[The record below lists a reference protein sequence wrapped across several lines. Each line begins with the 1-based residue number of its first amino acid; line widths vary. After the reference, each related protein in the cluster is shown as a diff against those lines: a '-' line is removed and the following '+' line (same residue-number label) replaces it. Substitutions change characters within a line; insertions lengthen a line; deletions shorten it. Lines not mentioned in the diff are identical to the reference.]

1 VKIPYEYYTEKVDT
15 VRIIKQ
21 YGTVVRVAGLV
32 VESRGPAVSIG
43 SLCRIE
49 SPEMAAAIPA
59 EVVGFKENIIYL
71 MPLGSIQGITPGSI
85 VTSTGEKLRVP
96 VGDDLLGRV
105 INGLGHPIDGNGP
118 LLSTSY
124 RSLYADPP
132 PSLKRQRI
140 VDPLFTGIR
149 AIDTMCTCGK
159 GQRIGI
165 FSGSGVG
172 KSVLMGMIARGTSAD
187 VTVIGL
193 VGERSREVKEF
204 IAKDLGEEGLK
215 RSVVVAVTSDEPALI
230 RLKGI
235 LTATTVA
242 EYFRDQGK
250 DVLLLV
256 DSLTRVAMAQREI
269 GLAVGEPPA
278 TKGYPPSVFALLP
291 RILERSGPGE
301 RGSITGLYTVLVEG
315 DDFNEP
321 ISDAVRS
328 VIDGHVVLSRSLASR
343 NQYPAIDVLDSV
355 SRLML
360 DVITPQHK
368 EASGTL
374 KELMAVYR
382 DAEDLIN
389 IGAYVKGSSRK
400 IDRAIA
406 HIDDIM
412 QFLRQGIN
420 DRLEPEA
427 AIAGLIE
434 LAAQAAPE
442 AKAVSDAEKAHAA
455 V

>member
-1 VKIPYEYYTEKVDT
+1 MKIAYEYLLDKIESANL
-15 VRIIKQ
+15 IKQ
-21 YGTVVRVAGLV
+21 YGTVSRVAGLV
-32 VESRGPAVSIG
+32 IESRGPAVSIG

-49 SPEMAAAIPA
+49 SVDGNEAIPA

-71 MPLGSIQGITPGSI
+71 MPFTDIQGINPGSV
-85 VTSTGEKLRVP
+85 VTSTGQKLRLQV
-96 VGDDLLGRV
+96 DDQIIGRIV
-105 INGLGHPIDGNGP
+105 NGIGQPIDGKGP
-118 LLSTSY
+118 LLGTNY
-124 RSLYADPP
+124 RSLLAEPP
-132 PSLKRQRI
+132 PSLERKRI
-140 VDPLFTGIR
+140 TEPLYTGIR
-149 AIDTMCTCGK
+149 AIDTMCVCGR

-172 KSVLMGMIARGTSAD
+172 KSVMMGMIARGTSAD

-193 VGERSREVKEF
+193 IGERGREVKEF
-204 IAKDLGEEGLK
+204 IARDLGEEGLK
-215 RSVVVAVTSDEPALI
+215 KSVVVAVTSNEPALI

-235 LTATTVA
+235 MSATAIA

-256 DSLTRVAMAQREI
+256 DSVTRVAMAQREI

-291 RILERSGPGE
+291 KLLERAGMGKT
-301 RGSITGLYTVLVEG
+301 GSITGLYTVLVEG

-328 VIDGHVVLSRSLASR
+328 TLDGHIVLSRQLAAR
-343 NQYPAIDVLDSV
+343 NQYPAIDILDSI

-360 DVITPQHK
+360 DVITPEHK
-368 EASGTL
+368 KAAGEV

-382 DAEDLIN
+382 EAEDLIN
-389 IGAYVKGSSRK
+389 IGAYVKGSSEK
-400 IDRAIA
+400 IDKAIA
-406 HIDDIM
+406 CHDQIER
-412 QFLRQGIN
+412 FLRQDIFETV
-420 DRLEPEA
+420 DSEE
-427 AIAGLIE
+427 AIAQLMT
-434 LAAQAAPE
+434 LTDVSPE
-442 AKAVSDAEKAHAA
+442 QAEKGNEK

>member
-1 VKIPYEYYTEKVDT
+1 MKIPYDFIADKVEN
-15 VRIIKQ
+15 VRLIKQ
-21 YGTVVRVAGLV
+21 YGTVNRVAGLV
-32 VESRGPAVSIG
+32 VESKGPAVPIG

-49 SPEMAAAIPA
+49 SPETQSSIPA
-59 EVVGFKENIIYL
+59 EVVGFKENVLYL
-71 MPLGSIQGITPGSI
+71 MPLGSIQGVNPGSI
-85 VTSTGEKLRVP
+85 VTSTGEQLRVS
-96 VGDDLLGRV
+96 VGDHLIGRV
-105 INGLGHPIDGNGP
+105 INGLGIPIDDMGT
-118 LLSTSY
+118 LTSTTR
-124 RSLYADPP
+124 RSLYAEPP
-132 PSLKRQRI
+132 PTLKRKRI
-140 VDPLFTGIR
+140 IEPLYTGVK
-149 AIDTMCTCGK
+149 AIDSMITCGK
-159 GQRIGI
+159 GQRVGI

-172 KSVLMGMIARGTSAD
+172 KSILMGMIARNTSAD

-204 IAKDLGEEGLK
+204 VTRDLGEDGLA

-235 LTATTVA
+235 LTATTIA

-250 DVLLLV
+250 DVLLLI
-256 DSLTRVAMAQREI
+256 DSLTRVAMSQREI

-278 TKGYPPSVFALLP
+278 TKGYPPSAFALLP

-301 RGSITGLYTVLVEG
+301 SGSITGLYTVLVEG

-328 VIDGHVVLSRSLASR
+328 VIDGHIVLSRSLAAR
-343 NQYPAIDVLDSV
+343 NHYPAIEVLESV

-360 DVITPQHK
+360 DVISPEHRAAVGK
-368 EASGTL
+368 I
-374 KELMAVYR
+374 KELMAIYR

-389 IGAYVKGSSRK
+389 IGAYVKGSSAK

-406 HIDDIM
+406 HID
-412 QFLRQGIN
+412 RIN
-420 DRLEPEA
+420 EYLKQEIHERVDPEA
-427 AIAGLIE
+427 AISELLGLID
-434 LAAQAAPE
+434 AAPQS
-442 AKAVSDAEKAHAA
+442 APEKAHAQ

>member
-1 VKIPYEYYTEKVDT
+1 VKIPYDFIADKVEN
-15 VRIIKQ
+15 VRLIKQ
-21 YGTVVRVAGLV
+21 YGTVNRVAGLV
-32 VESRGPAVSIG
+32 VESKGPAVPIG

-49 SPEMAAAIPA
+49 SPETQSSIPA
-59 EVVGFKENIIYL
+59 EVVGFKENVLYL
-71 MPLGSIQGITPGSI
+71 MPLGSIQGVNPGSI
-85 VTSTGEKLRVP
+85 VTSTGEQLRVS
-96 VGDDLLGRV
+96 VGDHLIGRV
-105 INGLGHPIDGNGP
+105 INGLGIPIDDMGT
-118 LLSTSY
+118 LTSTTR
-124 RSLYADPP
+124 RSLYAEPP
-132 PSLKRQRI
+132 PTLKRKRI
-140 VDPLFTGIR
+140 IEPLYTGVK
-149 AIDTMCTCGK
+149 AIDSMITCGK
-159 GQRIGI
+159 GQRVGI

-172 KSVLMGMIARGTSAD
+172 KSILMGMIARNTSAD

-204 IAKDLGEEGLK
+204 VTRDLGEDGLA

-235 LTATTVA
+235 LTATTIA

-250 DVLLLV
+250 DVLLLI
-256 DSLTRVAMAQREI
+256 DSLTRVAMSQREI

-278 TKGYPPSVFALLP
+278 TKGYPPSAFALLP

-301 RGSITGLYTVLVEG
+301 SGSITGLYTVLVEG

-328 VIDGHVVLSRSLASR
+328 VIDGHIVLSRSLAAR
-343 NQYPAIDVLDSV
+343 NHYPAIEVLESV

-360 DVITPQHK
+360 DVISPEHRAAVGK
-368 EASGTL
+368 I
-374 KELMAVYR
+374 KELMAIYR

-389 IGAYVKGSSRK
+389 IGAYVKGSSAK

-406 HIDDIM
+406 HID
-412 QFLRQGIN
+412 RIN
-420 DRLEPEA
+420 EYLKQEIHERVDPEA
-427 AIAGLIE
+427 AISELLGLID
-434 LAAQAAPE
+434 AAPQS
-442 AKAVSDAEKAHAA
+442 APEKAHAQ

>member
-1 VKIPYEYYTEKVDT
+1 
-15 VRIIKQ
+15 
-21 YGTVVRVAGLV
+21 
-32 VESRGPAVSIG
+32 
-43 SLCRIE
+43 
-49 SPEMAAAIPA
+49 
-59 EVVGFKENIIYL
+59 
-71 MPLGSIQGITPGSI
+71 
-85 VTSTGEKLRVP
+85 
-96 VGDDLLGRV
+96 
-105 INGLGHPIDGNGP
+105 
-118 LLSTSY
+118 LSTSY

-172 KSVLMGMIARGTSAD
+172 KSILMGMIARGTSAD

-406 HIDDIM
+406 HIDNIM

-420 DRLEPEA
+420 ERLEPEA

-434 LAAQAAPE
+434 LAAQAEPE
-442 AKAVSDAEKAHAA
+442 AKAVSEAEKAHAT